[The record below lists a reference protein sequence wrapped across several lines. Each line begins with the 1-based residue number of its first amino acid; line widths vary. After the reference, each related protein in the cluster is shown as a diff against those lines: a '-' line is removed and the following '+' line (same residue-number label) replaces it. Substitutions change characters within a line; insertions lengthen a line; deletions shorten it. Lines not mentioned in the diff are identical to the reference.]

1 MYSEELKP
9 SRSIRWAMIG
19 GGRGSEIGYAHR
31 SAATRDG
38 LFTLVAGAFDIN
50 PDHCKTF
57 GVNLG
62 LAEERCYSDY
72 QSLIAEEAKREDG
85 VEAISIATPNFT
97 HYEISKAALEAGL
110 HVVCEKPLTFS
121 SEESQELIAIAQKK
135 NLLLGVSYG
144 YSGYPM
150 IHQAKAMVENGDLG
164 QVRIINMQFAH
175 GFHCAPVDSAGAAWR
190 MNPKTSGPTYVL
202 GDIGTHAFY
211 LGELI
216 AGMEVEK
223 VLCSRQSFVAER
235 APLEDNAHV
244 LMKLKGGAVA
254 NLWAS
259 AVNAGSM
266 HQQKIRVIGEKA
278 SLEWWDEHPNQLRYE
293 VQGEPARILDRSMPY
308 LKQEVFAVAQ
318 DRIGGGHPEGFFES
332 WANIY
337 WRYAQTIVAK
347 QDGALGDLWYPDGE
361 VGLSG
366 IRFLEACVESAD
378 KGEVWVN
385 YINDK
390 REQ

>member
-1 MYSEELKP
+1 MYNEELKP
-9 SRSIRWAMIG
+9 KRSIRWGMIG

-31 SAATRDG
+31 SAARRDG

-50 PDHCKTF
+50 PENCQTF

-62 LAEERCYSDY
+62 LDESRCYADY
-72 QSLIAEEAKREDG
+72 KTLLTEEAKRNDG
-85 VEAISIATPNFT
+85 VEAVSIATPNFT
-97 HYEISKAALEAGL
+97 HYEITKAALEAGL
-110 HVVCEKPLTFS
+110 HVICEKPLTFT
-121 SEESQELIAIAQKK
+121 SEESKELIALSEAN

-150 IHQAKAMVENGDLG
+150 IHQAKTMVENGDLG
-164 QVRIINMQFAH
+164 EIRIINMQFAH
-175 GFHCAPVDSAGAAWR
+175 GFHSAPVNSAGAAWR

-223 VLCSRQSFVAER
+223 VLCSRQSFVKER

-244 LMKLKGGAVA
+244 LMKLKGGAIA

-278 SLEWWDEHPNQLRYE
+278 SIEWWDEHPNQLRYE
-293 VQGEPARILDRSMPY
+293 VQGEPARILDRSMNY
-308 LKQEVFAVAQ
+308 LNLDDFAVAQ

-347 QDGALGDLWYPDGE
+347 QAGEEANLWLPDGE

-366 IRFLEACVESAD
+366 IRFLEACVKSAD
-378 KGEVWVN
+378 NGETWV
-385 YINDK
+385 DF
-390 REQ
+390 